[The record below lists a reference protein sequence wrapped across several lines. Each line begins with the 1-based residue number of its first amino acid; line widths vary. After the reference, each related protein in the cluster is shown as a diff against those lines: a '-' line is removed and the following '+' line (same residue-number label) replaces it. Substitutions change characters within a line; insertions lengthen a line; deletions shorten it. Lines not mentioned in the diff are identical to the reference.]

1 MFLVPGRPRS
11 LRRSVVARLVAVVGL
26 FGMASFVL
34 VGAAEIWHERSELL
48 RAEHERARAAV
59 ATSAG
64 GVALAMWTFD
74 QKALE
79 ITAAS
84 LTREG
89 PIVQVDVVA
98 DGQVVLS
105 QRRNGAAPPTSSWSL
120 PLRLADRV
128 QPIGELRV
136 SESYEEVD
144 AQILQRAWRRL
155 GLELGKVAGITL
167 GVFLLLHYLVMR
179 RLGRLAQR
187 LQVLPPDDPPAAL
200 RILADEG
207 ERDDEI
213 AAVAQAVLQFQHD
226 RAAEA
231 RRRELAETHLRER
244 MDEMAVTLGALGE
257 GVIVLDAQMRLRY
270 ANATAQRMTGV
281 PAACDALSLQD
292 LCFTHADGGPIDLA
306 GRVATSRDAEHA
318 VDLHDDLRLQPL
330 QTADAAP
337 LQVRVQII
345 PLRSSEELAWVLV
358 IHDQSEAVRLRES
371 ERARALAE
379 GASRAK
385 SEFLSRMSHELRT
398 PLNAIVGFAQ
408 SLEQDPAVTG
418 DLRRAERVR
427 LIVRAG
433 WHLTGMIG
441 DVLDLSRIES
451 GNVNVTLG
459 PVDLPA
465 LLQEVM
471 ALMAGQAEPE
481 GVSLYL
487 ASLGGVRYVEADAT
501 RLRQVLVNL
510 LSNAIKYNRSGG
522 AVMTG
527 AAVTA
532 DGEVAISLQD
542 TGIGMT
548 SAQLAALYQPFN
560 RLGREATGRPG
571 TGIGLVIT
579 KKLVEMMR
587 GRIEVSSVP
596 GEGTR
601 FVVTLRGA
609 QAPAAV
615 PTMPAPLGA
624 PSEMGPRRVMYIED
638 DPVNAEVMRA
648 LLSLRPRVSLSVHTT
663 LLEGLAALRSAPPDL
678 LLLDMQLPDGSGLEL
693 LRALADDP
701 LLATVPVVMVSAD
714 VMEDSIGAAL
724 QAGARAYIAKPFNF
738 DEVLKQLDAVLAL
751 TT

>member
-1 MFLVPGRPRS
+1 MLDQLARQFASSSFLPHGYCFTWTPALLWSMVGADAVIATAYYSIPLALIVLVRKRRDLSFNWIVLMFSGFIFACGTTH
-11 LRRSVVARLVAVVGL
+11 VVAIWTIWHPDYWLD
-26 FGMASFVL
+26 VL
-34 VGAAEIWHERSELL
+34 VKTLTASISIVTALMLWPLIPKVLRIPSLADMQAAQDELAKVNAELQL
-48 RAEHERARAAV
+48 RIAEAERARAA
-59 ATSAG
+59 A
-64 GVALAMWTFD
+64 
-74 QKALE
+74 E
-79 ITAAS
+79 EAS
-84 LTREG
+84 
-89 PIVQVDVVA
+89 
-98 DGQVVLS
+98 
-105 QRRNGAAPPTSSWSL
+105 
-120 PLRLADRV
+120 
-128 QPIGELRV
+128 
-136 SESYEEVD
+136 
-144 AQILQRAWRRL
+144 
-155 GLELGKVAGITL
+155 
-167 GVFLLLHYLVMR
+167 H
-179 RLGRLAQR
+179 
-187 LQVLPPDDPPAAL
+187 
-200 RILADEG
+200 
-207 ERDDEI
+207 
-213 AAVAQAVLQFQHD
+213 
-226 RAAEA
+226 
-231 RRRELAETHLRER
+231 
-244 MDEMAVTLGALGE
+244 
-257 GVIVLDAQMRLRY
+257 
-270 ANATAQRMTGV
+270 
-281 PAACDALSLQD
+281 
-292 LCFTHADGGPIDLA
+292 
-306 GRVATSRDAEHA
+306 
-318 VDLHDDLRLQPL
+318 
-330 QTADAAP
+330 
-337 LQVRVQII
+337 
-345 PLRSSEELAWVLV
+345 
-358 IHDQSEAVRLRES
+358 
-371 ERARALAE
+371 
-379 GASRAK
+379 AK

-451 GNVNVTLG
+451 GNVNVALG

-648 LLSLRPRVSLSVHTT
+648 LLSLRPRVSLAVHTT

-693 LRALADDP
+693 LRVLADDP
-701 LLATVPVVMVSAD
+701 LLATVPVLMVSAD

-724 QAGARAYIAKPFNF
+724 KAGARAYIAKPFNF
-738 DEVLKQLDAVLAL
+738 DEVLKQLDAVLAQ